1 MLNFQLENA
10 CNTLKNKRKTKS
22 CELATALSTLCV
34 RFFVK
39 KPLLV
44 LESESESDGTHFF
57 TPSSTRHN
65 AEHRCCGLAHT
76 HMHFSSLYIPYNS
89 ALSQLPGVGGLTDYW
104 IQKHEIFQNYH
115 GFRLRTICIYFIF
128 LSRTLLCHLNLL
140 TLNSVLVFS
149 H

>member
-10 CNTLKNKRKTKS
+10 CYTLKNERKTKS

-89 ALSQLPGVGGLTDYW
+89 ALSQLPGVGDQLTTEY
-104 IQKHEIFQNYH
+104 KN
-115 GFRLRTICIYFIF
+115 TKYFKTTMAF
-128 LSRTLLCHLNLL
+128 ASGPFAFTSYFFPELCCAI
-140 TLNSVLVFS
+140 
-149 H
+149 

>member
-22 CELATALSTLCV
+22 CEFATALSTLCV

-89 ALSQLPGVGGLTDYW
+89 ALSQLPGVGDQLTTEY
-104 IQKHEIFQNYH
+104 KN
-115 GFRLRTICIYFIF
+115 TKYFKTTMAF
-128 LSRTLLCHLNLL
+128 ASGPFAFTSYFFPELCCAI
-140 TLNSVLVFS
+140 
-149 H
+149 